1 MHLTVF
7 KRNLTSCAA
16 GLIVATIGMS
26 VANAT
31 DLQET
36 YELAQTYDATIKA
49 AEYDYESAI
58 QRLPLARSAFKPQLN
73 ASFDA
78 ERTDQNH
85 DDFGAFDGLQLS
97 LSLRQSLFNRE
108 NGAIVSQAKLGVR
121 QAEAQLLAQKQ
132 NLILRTANTYFDVL
146 RAKVEVQF
154 SSSELEAIARQKEQA
169 ERRFDVG
176 LVPVTD
182 VRSAQAQ
189 YDLAVAAEIA
199 AKNALEN
206 ALGAMQV
213 LTGGQPEVVS
223 PLAADLPLVAPEP
236 ANSDAWVK
244 LALEQNLDLVA
255 ARLSA
260 QTAEAGVASVRGSR
274 YPTLDLVGVAQSVE
288 NEKPNRDLEAGLVRL
303 EVRMPIYTG
312 GRISAQVRQAKAD
325 SNSARQQ
332 LLSQERL
339 ASQQASDA
347 FRGVTG
353 SIARAN
359 ALKQALVSTR
369 KSAEATDA
377 GFRAG
382 TRTSVEVL
390 NALRDVFRAESDY
403 AGARY
408 DYIINYLSLKAAA
421 GTLTENDLLP
431 INNFLVKRGT
441 Q

>member
-1 MHLTVF
+1 MHFTVF
-7 KRNLTSCAA
+7 KRNLQSCAA

-78 ERTDQNH
+78 ERTDQNN

-108 NGAIVSQAKLGVR
+108 NGAIVNQAKLGVR

-213 LTGGQPEVVS
+213 LTGGQPEVIS
-223 PLAADLPLVAPEP
+223 PLAADLPLVAPDP
-236 ANSDAWVK
+236 ANNDAWVK

-325 SNSARQQ
+325 SASAKQQ